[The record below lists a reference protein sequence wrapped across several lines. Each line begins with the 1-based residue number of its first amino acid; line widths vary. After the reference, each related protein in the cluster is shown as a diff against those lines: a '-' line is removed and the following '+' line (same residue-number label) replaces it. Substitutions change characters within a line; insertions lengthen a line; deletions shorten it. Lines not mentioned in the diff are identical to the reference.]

1 MSLIK
6 HAFTSSE
13 QDTTQVIRS
22 MMGGGWRVDR
32 RTQPSVGAQPMR
44 MMGTYTA
51 VSNDH
56 ALYTCARRVMLY
68 AISLI
73 QTASISGESHH

>member
-1 MSLIK
+1 M
-6 HAFTSSE
+6 A
-13 QDTTQVIRS
+13 
-22 MMGGGWRVDR
+22 GGGWRVGR
-32 RTQPSVGAQPMR
+32 RTQPSVGAQPMH

-56 ALYTCARRVMLY
+56 ALYTCAGCVMLY

-73 QTASISGESHH
+73 QTASISGSRIADSHESF